1 MCGIVGVLSYSSGS
15 SPVTAELVVKM
26 RDTMAHRGP
35 DDCGLW
41 VRPTGQVAL
50 AHRRLSIVD
59 LSPDGRQ
66 PLANEDKTL
75 WITFNGEIYNYL
87 ELRPELERNQHRFSS
102 HTDTEV
108 IVHLYEELKE
118 QCLHKLDGMF
128 ALGIWDETR
137 QRLFLARDRLGVKPL
152 YYAELP
158 GLLLFASEIKAIL
171 AHPAMSRDIDLEAV
185 YHYMT
190 FRTTPAPLTMFAGI
204 KKLPAGCYLT
214 CDLKGTIRIETYWN
228 AFGDG
233 ERSKRQLREEE
244 VVERIRDLLSQSVAK
259 RSIADVPTGVF
270 LSGGLDSSAVVGLLA
285 PRINTPVNTFSI
297 GIGDLEDQNE
307 LEYAR
312 QIATQFRTNH
322 REILIGRKELEEY
335 LPTLV
340 HYQDEPL
347 ADPVCVPLYYL
358 SKLARDSGV
367 VVVQVGE
374 GSDEQF
380 LGYDSRISFLRSYQ
394 AKWSKLLRVP
404 RPALRALH
412 QMAAMA
418 HAVSGRGQRW
428 QRQLERAARGEELFY
443 GSIGFEEGAAKA
455 NLFNG
460 SDAFSAFSSQLVV
473 SETLRPL
480 RSAWPAHDIAMEVS
494 FLDLKIRLAELLL
507 MRIDKVTMSVG
518 VEAREP
524 FLDYRLVE
532 LLMSIPMEMKL
543 RNREPKYLLKRAM
556 AGLLP
561 DNIIHRPKKAFAA
574 PVNIWLRSGLE
585 QYARRTIE
593 QSTLR
598 ERNLLNYSLIDE
610 MFREHLAGRADHGVP
625 IWILMN
631 LSAWYDH
638 WITGSPTN

>member
-26 RDTMAHRGP
+26 RDTIAHRGP